1 MVKIDGLG
9 KHTLGNWSA
18 FSVKTRIWFISA
30 TNMKKWQQLK
40 GWNLWRRRS
49 CVSSAWKGTTMLIN
63 VAQRINAL
71 VQVVHYIIILHYMT
85 TSRKKLMTLTRRTQR
100 YGYPRLQNIKQC
112 SLQIVPV
119 KVKSKDGKFIST
131 YVLLDSGSESTLI
144 REDVLKRLDLEG

>member
-1 MVKIDGLG
+1 
-9 KHTLGNWSA
+9 
-18 FSVKTRIWFISA
+18 
-30 TNMKKWQQLK
+30 
-40 GWNLWRRRS
+40 
-49 CVSSAWKGTTMLIN
+49 MLIN